1 MDSISNR
8 RIIVTG
14 AASGI
19 GQATARMLAEKG
31 AKLFLLDRDDAG
43 LRRQASELG
52 CSSQCIDLRDQQMI
66 GEVVQTAASD
76 LGGLDCVVNVA
87 GITRKIEV
95 GDVSASDWADLLG
108 INLLAPFWLIQA
120 SLPHL
125 RKGTEPA
132 IVNVSSGTALR
143 PTIPGY
149 STYAASKG
157 GLITMTKALAFE
169 LAPQIRVNAVCPG
182 ATVSAMLS
190 EEGAAMASGPNS
202 PYALKRSAQPEEIAK
217 AICFLAGSD
226 SSYMTGAT
234 VAVDGGRTLY

>member
-1 MDSISNR
+1 MESISNR
-8 RIIVTG
+8 RMIVTG

-31 AKLFLLDRDDAG
+31 ATLFLLDRDEAG
-43 LRRQASELG
+43 LARQSSDLG
-52 CSSQCIDLRDQQMI
+52 CGAKAIDLRDQQMI
-66 GEVVQTAASD
+66 REVVQTAASK
-76 LGGLDCVVNVA
+76 LGGLDAIVNVA

-95 GDVSASDWADLLG
+95 DDVSAGDWADLLG
-108 INLLAPFWLIQA
+108 INLLAPFWLIQ
-120 SLPHL
+120 SGLPYL
-125 RKGTEPA
+125 RNGIEPA

-169 LAPQIRVNAVCPG
+169 LAPRIRVNAVCPG

-202 PYALKRSAQPEEIAK
+202 PYALKRSAQPQEIAK
-217 AICFLAGSD
+217 AICFLACPD